1 MRADYKAAKKLG
13 EDAVRE
19 AEKNHISPYLP
30 VLDTSGEIKRSSG
43 EVHIGLIEL
52 PLSRIKGNKEA
63 ARNNAFANNFMP
75 LFDETSEFGLKWS
88 ALYDSYKEEGIRDA
102 IKVYEYMHEYYV
114 QEGNKRVSV
123 SKFGGSEY
131 IFADVTRIIPGKSD
145 RKEVKAY
152 FEFLDF
158 YRVTGNIY
166 IVLTEPGE
174 YGKLA
179 ELLGRDL
186 NEVWDDDAKKEL
198 KSAYFIFEKKYRS
211 VLNVSDK
218 YSVGEAFLVYISI
231 FAMKTLFTD
240 TDDRIIKNIRMAR
253 QELLASNNVDD
264 IVFLDS
270 APADKEEKPSGLMA
284 LFSGRKV
291 YSVSSP
297 LRVAFIYDDE
307 PDNSRWIDSHE
318 AGRLYLDEMTGDD
331 VATRSYICGKS
342 DADYAAAIAQA
353 VNDKSGIIFTVS
365 EKMMSEAVKAAVRN
379 PDIKFLNCSIGN
391 TSSMVRCYQGK
402 LYEASFLMGV
412 LAAQTLLLDRST
424 GDERRIGYLVRN
436 FGNMSM
442 TNINAF
448 AIGVSMIDPE
458 CKVRTVYRGRTK
470 EFDYRSEWQK
480 SGIKIFADFDYS
492 STGTTANRPGLY
504 NMVDGKYVY
513 IGAPYY
519 NWGRYYLQIVLSVL
533 YGSWTPRRMLD
544 KYMTANYWFGLSTG
558 VVGIRTQELPY
569 QTRKMLALFMGSIVS
584 GSFDPFKGEI
594 HSQSGIIQEDP
605 CNNSRSISL
614 IQDVLPAGQ
623 IAKMTWMNDNVE

>member
-1 MRADYKAAKKLG
+1 MRADYRAAKKLG
-13 EDAVRE
+13 EDAVKE
-19 AEKNHISPYLP
+19 AERNHISPYLP

-43 EVHIGLIEL
+43 EVHLGLIEL

-63 ARNNAFANNFMP
+63 TRNNAFANNFMP
-75 LFDETSEFGLKWS
+75 LFDENSEFGVKWS

-131 IFADVTRIIPGKSD
+131 ILADVTRIIPGKSD
-145 RKEVKAY
+145 RKEVTAY

-174 YGKLA
+174 YAKLA

-218 YSVGEAFLVYISI
+218 YSVGEAFLIYISI

-240 TDDRIIKNIRMAR
+240 TDEQIVKNIRMAQR
-253 QELLASNNVDD
+253 ELLSSNNIDN
-264 IVFLDS
+264 IVFLDN
-270 APADKEEKPSGLMA
+270 APAEEEKPSGFMA

-291 YSVSSP
+291 YSASSP
-297 LRVAFIYDDE
+297 LKVAFIFDDE
-307 PDNSRWIDSHE
+307 PDNSRWTDSHE
-318 AGRLYLDEMTGDD
+318 AGRLYLDEMTGSD
-331 VATRSYICGKS
+331 VVTRSYVSEKS
-342 DADYAAAIAQA
+342 DAGYAATIAQA
-353 VNDKSGIIFTVS
+353 VSDKNEIIFTVS
-365 EKMMSEAVKAAVRN
+365 RRMMAEAVKAAVKN
-379 PDIKFLNCSIGN
+379 PNVKFLNCSIGN
-391 TSSMVRCYQGK
+391 TSSTVRCYHGK

-412 LAAQTLLLDRST
+412 IAAQTLLLDRST
-424 GDERRIGYLVRN
+424 GDERRIGYLVRD
-436 FGNMSM
+436 FGNMGM
-442 TNINAF
+442 ANINAF

-458 CKVRTVYRGRTK
+458 CKVKTVYRGRTK
-470 EFDYRSEWQK
+470 EFDYHSEWTR

-492 STGTTANRPGLY
+492 SAGMTTNRPGLY
-504 NMVDGKYVY
+504 NTVNGKYVY

-519 NWGRYYLQIVLSVL
+519 NWGRYYLQIVLSAL
-533 YGSWTPRRMLD
+533 YGSWTPRKMLD
-544 KYMTANYWFGLSTG
+544 RHMAANYWFGLSTG
-558 VVGIRTQELPY
+558 VVGIRVEDLPY
-569 QTRKMLALFMGSIVS
+569 QTRKMLSLFMGAIAS
-584 GSFDPFKGEI
+584 GSFDPFRGEI
-594 HSQSGIIQEDP
+594 HSQSGIIQDDP
-605 CNNSRSISL
+605 GNKSRFISL
-614 IQDVLPAGQ
+614 VQDTLPAGK
-623 IAKMTWMNDNVE
+623 IAVMKWMNDNIE

>member
-1 MRADYKAAKKLG
+1 MRADYRAAKKLG
-13 EDAVRE
+13 EDAVKE
-19 AEKNHISPYLP
+19 AERNHISPYLP

-43 EVHIGLIEL
+43 EVHLGLIEL

-63 ARNNAFANNFMP
+63 TRNNAFANNFMP
-75 LFDETSEFGLKWS
+75 LFDETSEFGIKWS
-88 ALYDSYKEEGIRDA
+88 ALYDSYKAEGIRDA

-131 IFADVTRIIPGKSD
+131 ILADVIRIIPGKSE

-152 FEFLDF
+152 FEYLDF

-218 YSVGEAFLVYISI
+218 YTVGEAFLIYISI

-240 TDDRIIKNIRMAR
+240 TDEQIVKNIKMAR
-253 QELLASNNVDD
+253 QELLSSNNVDD
-264 IVFLDS
+264 IVFLDN
-270 APADKEEKPSGLMA
+270 APTEEEKPSGLMA

-291 YSVSSP
+291 YSAASP

-318 AGRLYLDEMTGDD
+318 AGRLYLDEMTGSD
-331 VATRSYICGKS
+331 VATRSYISGKS
-342 DADYAAAIAQA
+342 DEGYAAAIEQA
-353 VNDKSGIIFTVS
+353 VSDKNEIIFTVS
-365 EKMMSEAVKAAVRN
+365 RRMMNEAVKASVKN
-379 PDIKFLNCSIGN
+379 PNIKFLNCSIGN
-391 TSSMVRCYQGK
+391 TSSMVRCYHGK

-424 GDERRIGYLVRN
+424 GDERRIGYLVRD

-442 TNINAF
+442 ANINAF
-448 AIGVSMIDPE
+448 AIGVSLIDPE
-458 CKVRTVYRGRTK
+458 CKVETVYRGRTK
-470 EFDYRSEWQK
+470 EYDYRAEWMK

-492 STGTTANRPGLY
+492 STGTTTNRPGLY
-504 NMVDGKYVY
+504 NTVNGKYVY

-533 YGSWTPRRMLD
+533 YGSWTPRKMLD
-544 KYMTANYWFGLSTG
+544 SYMVTNYWFGLSTG
-558 VVGIRTQELPY
+558 IVGIRVGDLPY
-569 QTRKMLALFMGSIVS
+569 QTRKMLAFFQSAISS
-584 GSFDPFKGEI
+584 GSFEPFKGEL
-594 HSQSGIIQEDP
+594 HSQSGTVQENLNP
-605 CNNSRSISL
+605 NPHIISL
-614 IQDVLPAGQ
+614 AQDTLPAGK
-623 IAKMTWMNDNVE
+623 IAVMNWMNDNIE